1 MRSMVGRWL
10 ADYHHNDRRH
20 EERGHELGAARL
32 HMGLFSGGL
41 LWLQRRPKRQ
51 EAQLIHSVGSTSR
64 CSRDFVYVTFSLVV
78 VIARASLRVARRAC
92 MASHVSLSS
101 GLR

>member
-41 LWLQRRPKRQ
+41 LWL
-51 EAQLIHSVGSTSR
+51 AAAGGAT
-64 CSRDFVYVTFSLVV
+64 DTFGWFYVALLT
-78 VIARASLRVARRAC
+78 
-92 MASHVSLSS
+92 
-101 GLR
+101 

>member
-1 MRSMVGRWL
+1 MSL
-10 ADYHHNDRRH
+10 A
-20 EERGHELGAARL
+20 LLVFTWVFSQAACF
-32 HMGLFSGGL
+32 G
-41 LWLQRRPKRQ
+41 WQRQ

-92 MASHVSLSS
+92 MASHVSSSS